1 MTFFEL
7 AVSLPT
13 HPDSDRSTRRLGSPE
28 IRPLLGEQQLNN
40 QHSAVAAPASA
51 GVLPYPASAQ
61 AWYLVFVLLIFYIF
75 SFIDRQIISLLVE
88 PIKRDLQVSDTQ
100 IGLLQGFAF
109 AVFYTLFGIPIGRLA
124 DRMNRKSIVACG
136 VIAWSVMAIG
146 CGLAKNWLQ
155 LCIAR
160 AGVGVGEAALSPAA
174 YSMISDA
181 FPREKQG
188 RAFSVYNMG
197 IAIGAG
203 VAMLVGGLVVAA
215 ISTEGKTFTLPLLGE
230 VRAWQ
235 FVFIVTGAPGLLLP
249 LLLLGVR
256 EPARRGLMKMH
267 SASGEELG
275 QKVPFSAV
283 LKFMAKNGNFY
294 SLHFIALA
302 MLAMVG
308 YSVGA
313 WLPTVIARTY
323 GVPAAQ
329 VGLVIGLSTIFINT
343 TGIFLAGRLCDWWA
357 ARGQTDAPIK
367 VCMVVAVATLVT
379 SSLPAFMPSFVIACV
394 AICIAGLPFH
404 GYVAMG
410 PMAVNQVT
418 PNQMRA
424 QISSV
429 YLFTINLLG
438 MGVGPALVP
447 FISDYILQDPMQIRW
462 ALLIVV
468 AGASSIAATLLWF
481 VRPLFRQKIAATAS
495 WQ

>member
-1 MTFFEL
+1 MNT
-7 AVSLPT
+7 
-13 HPDSDRSTRRLGSPE
+13 
-28 IRPLLGEQQLNN
+28 
-40 QHSAVAAPASA
+40 QHSAANPPSLASA
-51 GVLPYPASAQ
+51 LPYPASPQ
-61 AWYLVFVLLIFYIF
+61 AWYLVFVLLLFYIF

-88 PIKRDLQVSDTQ
+88 PIKRDLQVTDTQ

-109 AVFYTLFGIPIGRLA
+109 ALFYTLFGIPIGRLA
-124 DRMNRKSIVACG
+124 DRMNRKSIVAAG
-136 VIAWSVMAIG
+136 VIAWSVMATC
-146 CGLAKNWLQ
+146 CGLANSWTQ
-155 LCIAR
+155 LCLAR

-203 VAMLVGGLVVAA
+203 IAMLVGGLVVAA
-215 ISTEGKTFTLPLLGE
+215 ISVEGKTFTLPLLGE

-256 EPARRGLMKMH
+256 ETARHGLIKMH

-275 QKVPFSAV
+275 QKVPFSEV
-283 LKFMAKNGNFY
+283 LKFFSKHANFY

-302 MLAMVG
+302 MLAMCG

-323 GVPAAQ
+323 GVAPAQ
-329 VGLVIGLSTIFINT
+329 VGVVIGLSTIFINT
-343 TGIFLAGRLCDWWA
+343 TGIFLAGRLCDFWA
-357 ARGQTDAPIK
+357 SRGQSDAPIK
-367 VCMVVAVATLVT
+367 VCMVVAVATLAT
-379 SSLPAFMPSFVIACV
+379 SSITAFMPSYFIACV
-394 AICIAGLPFH
+394 AICLAGLPFH

-424 QISSV
+424 QISSM
-429 YLFTINLLG
+429 YLFTINLIG

-447 FISDYILQDPMQIRW
+447 FISDYILRDPMQIRW

-481 VRPLFRQKIAATAS
+481 ARPLFREKIAATAN